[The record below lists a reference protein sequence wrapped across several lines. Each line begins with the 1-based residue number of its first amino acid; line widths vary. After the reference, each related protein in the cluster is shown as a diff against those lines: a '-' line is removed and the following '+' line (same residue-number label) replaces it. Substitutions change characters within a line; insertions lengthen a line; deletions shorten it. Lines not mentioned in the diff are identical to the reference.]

1 MPKIYSIFVKY
12 FYSYFVFE
20 VLKTRSFN
28 LLFRSKN
35 MSWVLY
41 LISNNNAIY
50 WKFINLLNKSFFYL
64 FKFGEKS
71 EEKGFGL
78 RKFKEI
84 EFDEMVYNPKDHI
97 FETKIK

>member
-41 LISNNNAIY
+41 LISNNNNAIY
-50 WKFINLLNKSFFYL
+50 WISFFYL